1 MRASASQYF
10 RVSNV
15 SPFTMNSAM
24 AVSRVTSEDNARI
37 VATVAAQGPRLR
49 AFVRRQVADLNE
61 VEDIVQ
67 DTFVE
72 LVSAYRL
79 MEPIEHVAAWL
90 MRVARN
96 RIIDRFRKKSR
107 KTSMREPSYITDADS
122 SSDAT
127 IVLDEWLTPEAAG
140 PEANYVRE
148 VLADELAAALDE
160 LPAEQC
166 AVFVAH
172 ELDGR
177 SFKDLAAE
185 AGISVNTLLGRKH
198 AAVRHLR
205 RRLQDIRTELDN

>member
-1 MRASASQYF
+1 MALSQ
-10 RVSNV
+10 
-15 SPFTMNSAM
+15 A
-24 AVSRVTSEDNARI
+24 TSEDDSRI
-37 VATVAAQGPRLR
+37 VAAVAAQGPRLR

-61 VEDIVQ
+61 AEDIVQ

-96 RIIDRFRKKSR
+96 RIIDRFRKQSR
-107 KTSMREPSYITDADS
+107 N
-122 SSDAT
+122 AT
-127 IVLDEWLTPEAAG
+127 VTAAPAVHEGDGSLNTASVLDEWLAPNAAG
-140 PEANYVRE
+140 PEASYVRE

-160 LPAEQC
+160 LPAEQR

-185 AGISVNTLLGRKH
+185 TGVGINTLLGRKH
-198 AAVRHLR
+198 DAVRFLR
-205 RRLQDIRTELDN
+205 QRLQDIRSELDH

>member
-1 MRASASQYF
+1 MT
-10 RVSNV
+10 N
-15 SPFTMNSAM
+15 AM
-24 AVSRVTSEDNARI
+24 TAARGTSEENARI
-37 VATVAAQGPRLR
+37 VAAVAAQSPRLR
-49 AFVRRQVADLNE
+49 TFVRRQVADLSE

-67 DTFVE
+67 ETFLE

-96 RIIDRFRKKSR
+96 RIIDRFRRQSR
-107 KTSMREPSYITDADS
+107 RASAGESLSHRDTDWR
-122 SSDAT
+122 SDAT
-127 IVLDEWLTPEAAG
+127 SVPTSILDEWLAPDAAG
-140 PEANYVRE
+140 PESNYVRE
-148 VLADELAAALDE
+148 VLADELAAAIDE
-160 LPAEQC
+160 LPAEQR

-185 AGISVNTLLGRKH
+185 MGVGVNTLLGRKH

-205 RRLQDIRTELDN
+205 RRLQDIRSEFD

>member
-1 MRASASQYF
+1 
-10 RVSNV
+10 
-15 SPFTMNSAM
+15 M
-24 AVSRVTSEDNARI
+24 AVLRTTTEVNDRI
-37 VATVAAQGPRLR
+37 AAAVAAQGPRLR

-96 RIIDRFRKKSR
+96 RIIDRFRKQSR
-107 KTSMREPSYITDADS
+107 SPALSQPSSLSDS
-122 SSDAT
+122 SSDST
-127 IVLDEWLTPEAAG
+127 SILDEWLAPDAGG
-140 PEANYVRE
+140 PEANYLRE
-148 VLADELAAALDE
+148 ILVVELAAALDE
-160 LPAEQC
+160 LPAEQR

-177 SFKDLAAE
+177 SFKDIAAE
-185 AGISVNTLLGRKH
+185 TGVGVNTLLGRKY
-198 AAVRHLR
+198 AAVRNLR
-205 RRLQDIRTELDN
+205 RRLQDIRSELDH

>member
-1 MRASASQYF
+1 
-10 RVSNV
+10 
-15 SPFTMNSAM
+15 M

-37 VATVAAQGPRLR
+37 VAAVLAQGPRLR
-49 AFVRRQVADLNE
+49 AFVRRQVADMSE

-67 DTFVE
+67 DTFAE

-79 MEPIEHVAAWL
+79 MKPVEHVTAWL

-96 RIIDRFRKKSR
+96 RIIDRFRKRSR
-107 KTSMREPSYITDADS
+107 EQSIGDPTSRPDADS
-122 SSDAT
+122 GSGPKR
-127 IVLDEWLTPEAAG
+127 ILDVWLAPEDAG
-140 PEANYVRE
+140 PEAEYVRE

-160 LPAEQC
+160 LPAEQR

-177 SFKDLAAE
+177 SFKELAVE
-185 AGISVNTLLGRKH
+185 TGVGMNTLLGRKH

-205 RRLQDIRTELDN
+205 RRLKDIRSELQN

>member
-1 MRASASQYF
+1 MT
-10 RVSNV
+10 NV
-15 SPFTMNSAM
+15 M
-24 AVSRVTSEDNARI
+24 AVSRTRSEDDDRI
-37 VATVAAQGPRLR
+37 VAAVAAQGPRLR
-49 AFVRRQVADLNE
+49 AFVRRQVADLSE

-96 RIIDRFRKKSR
+96 RIIDRFRKQSR
-107 KTSMREPSYITDADS
+107 KPSFDEQPSPRDS
-122 SSDAT
+122 SADPMSILDEGLAPDAT
-127 IVLDEWLTPEAAG
+127 G

-148 VLADELAAALDE
+148 VLAEELAAALDE
-160 LPAEQC
+160 LPAEQR

-185 AGISVNTLLGRKH
+185 TGVGVNTLLGRKY

-205 RRLQDIRTELDN
+205 RRLRDIRSELDH